1 MGGDKGAREHAHGKV
16 CVRGPGRG
24 RARGGGGGR
33 GGGTASAASS
43 ACRRSW
49 NWSTSPTPSANS
61 SSSAARS
68 RSSLALTSAAIPA
81 PPPSPPA
88 SRPPPPRRSSLPPPS
103 SAAPRPACARAHS
116 KSRRLPEPCQ
126 PPALAAGAGGPT
138 QRRLH
143 GRIQRMRAPPARPAP
158 AGAPSAALRPRGRTL
173 QRARLALRGRPAL
186 QVGRRAAAH
195 DLRHAVLVLP
205 ARTRARLAARARGGP
220 RAASALCVCK
230 PARRHHPGRRGA
242 PARRRLRLPGRR
254 TGTECAAGKRRARA
268 TLATRARA
276 RRRGQGA
283 APAEEVERAEQVD
296 ERGGRLAAQREP
308 RLARERGVHKAQLD
322 GREAALAA
330 LLLDRL
336 QPRQVLQ
343 LPRLAYLRTR
353 ARSPS
358 ARLPPAQGAPRAWRA
373 LAPRPRLRPRCQSGP
388 CGGGLGGG
396 LRAW

>member
-1 MGGDKGAREHAHGKV
+1 MAGY
-16 CVRGPGRG
+16 
-24 RARGGGGGR
+24 
-33 GGGTASAASS
+33 S
-43 ACRRSW
+43 AC
-49 NWSTSPTPSANS
+49 
-61 SSSAARS
+61 
-68 RSSLALTSAAIPA
+68 
-81 PPPSPPA
+81 
-88 SRPPPPRRSSLPPPS
+88 
-103 SAAPRPACARAHS
+103 
-116 KSRRLPEPCQ
+116 
-126 PPALAAGAGGPT
+126 GP
-138 QRRLH
+138 
-143 GRIQRMRAPPARPAP
+143 
-158 AGAPSAALRPRGRTL
+158 RPRGRRRLAPRQRRCAPGAAPCSAPDSRCAAAQRSRSAGVQQPTTCGMRSSFSL
-173 QRARLALRGRPAL
+173 RARAPASP
-186 QVGRRAAAH
+186 
-195 DLRHAVLVLP
+195 P
-205 ARTRARLAARARGGP
+205 ARGVP
-220 RAASALCVCK
+220 RAASALCMCK